1 MITPGLLYQE
11 KSKKRKEKRRIRERE
26 RERGGGVV
34 VSWGG
39 NVRLFGHDV
48 RPIVICLCFFF
59 SLFWSGLNKQ

>member
-11 KSKKRKEKRRIRERE
+11 KSKKRKEKRRIKKG
-26 RERGGGVV
+26 GGGVGG

-59 SLFWSGLNKQ
+59 SIFWSGLNKQ

>member
-11 KSKKRKEKRRIRERE
+11 KSKKEKEKRRIKKGG
-26 RERGGGVV
+26 GGGVGG

-59 SLFWSGLNKQ
+59 SFFLVWVK